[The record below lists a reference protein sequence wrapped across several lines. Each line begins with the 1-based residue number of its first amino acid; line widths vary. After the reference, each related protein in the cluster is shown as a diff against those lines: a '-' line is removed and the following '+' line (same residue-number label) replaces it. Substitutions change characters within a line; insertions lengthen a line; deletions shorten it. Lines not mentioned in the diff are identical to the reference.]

1 MRTLNRPMFRMGGPI
16 KEGVMHGIREPHRGG
31 GRAALVGNPMY
42 PSTMGREHHS
52 WYKSFIP
59 KGIMGSTVTKKPSV
73 VGSAWDK
80 IKGWTGTFAD
90 APHTNIY
97 RAQSKGGKLLNLTPK
112 WVKGGQGPNPADV
125 GKVWTPKGW
134 VARDPTYQIGKKI
147 YEGRG
152 WLGKPIKWAGK
163 AAATPTGAIG
173 LTYVGGKWLWPDGKE
188 ATDAE
193 VNSQFNFKGG
203 KKPGRGDAGMTYT
216 DPEAAKKLAAKKR
229 DERITNLLETMGYDA
244 AKKDAVS
251 KALID
256 ASQIVSD
263 RGTLDK
269 KNITA
274 ELINP
279 IIQATSK
286 RLEKPEQ
293 LNEAVRLMLTKAE
306 IEKEMN
312 PLDDA
317 VKRAQ
322 LAVYQK
328 QAKGKGIQETL
339 AEATGK
345 GTQLQGETLAS
356 VARSLLPGDFKV
368 MQIKVPKNTDTLEHI
383 VDVVKESHTNPEKK
397 PFPPGQY
404 VLKERIV
411 VIDEK
416 GNVTP
421 LDI

>member
-16 KEGVMHGIREPHRGG
+16 KEGVMHGIREPYRSGQLVRPGPGRPGYRGPG
-31 GRAALVGNPMY
+31 DINP
-42 PSTMGREHHS
+42 EA
-52 WYKSFIP
+52 WIP
-59 KGIMGSTVTKKPSV
+59 KTNKIPKSKLGIVSTVGKKVPFLKKPIETIST
-73 VGSAWDK
+73 STKDLLPRTWSK
-80 IKGWTGTFAD
+80 IKDIYRGAPKDKNYVPPGALTNRWYWERGIKPTGTLIAG
-90 APHTNIY
+90 A
-97 RAQSKGGKLLNLTPK
+97 
-112 WVKGGQGPNPADV
+112 
-125 GKVWTPKGW
+125 
-134 VARDPTYQIGKKI
+134 GKKVLPYATTGTLGYLGYQGAKGLFGGDKTI
-147 YEGRG
+147 NENIDINTVIPGGTKPGEGR
-152 WLGKPIKWAGK
+152 
-163 AAATPTGAIG
+163 
-173 LTYVGGKWLWPDGKE
+173 KE
-188 ATDAE
+188 
-193 VNSQFNFKGG
+193 
-203 KKPGRGDAGMTYT
+203 GMYYE
-216 DPEAAKKLAAKKR
+216 DPEKAKKLAAKRR

-293 LNEAVRLMLTKAE
+293 LNEAVRLMMTKAE

-368 MQIKVPKNTDTLEHI
+368 MQLKVPKNTDTLEHI
-383 VDVVKESHTNPEKK
+383 IDVVKESHTNPEKK

-411 VIDEK
+411 VIDEQ

>member
-16 KEGVMHGIREPHRGG
+16 KEGVMHGIREPYRSGQLVRPGPGRPGYRGPG
-31 GRAALVGNPMY
+31 DINP
-42 PSTMGREHHS
+42 EA
-52 WYKSFIP
+52 WIP
-59 KGIMGSTVTKKPSV
+59 KTNKIPKSKLGIVSTVGKKVPFLKKPIETIST
-73 VGSAWDK
+73 STKDLLPRTLSK
-80 IKGWTGTFAD
+80 IKDIYRRAPKDKNYVPPGALTNRWYWERGIKPTGTLIAG
-90 APHTNIY
+90 A
-97 RAQSKGGKLLNLTPK
+97 
-112 WVKGGQGPNPADV
+112 
-125 GKVWTPKGW
+125 
-134 VARDPTYQIGKKI
+134 GKKVLPYATTGTLGYLGYQGAKGLFGGDKTI
-147 YEGRG
+147 NENIDINTVIPGGTKPGEGR
-152 WLGKPIKWAGK
+152 
-163 AAATPTGAIG
+163 
-173 LTYVGGKWLWPDGKE
+173 KE
-188 ATDAE
+188 
-193 VNSQFNFKGG
+193 
-203 KKPGRGDAGMTYT
+203 GMYYE
-216 DPEAAKKLAAKKR
+216 DPEKAKKLAAKRR

-293 LNEAVRLMLTKAE
+293 LNEAVRLMMTKAE

-312 PLDDA
+312 PMDDA
-317 VKRAQ
+317 IKRAQ

-368 MQIKVPKNTDTLEHI
+368 MQLKVPKNTDTLEHI
-383 VDVVKESHTNPEKK
+383 IDVVKESHTNPEKK

-411 VIDEK
+411 VIDEQ

>member
-16 KEGVMHGIREPHRGG
+16 KEGVMHGIREPRRGG

-80 IKGWTGTFAD
+80 FKGLFGKTGPGTTKQQYQGYSEYGPVTYKTVKTPGTFQ
-90 APHTNIY
+90 PNWFG
-97 RAQSKGGKLLNLTPK
+97 RAVQRDP
-112 WVKGGQGPNPADV
+112 V
-125 GKVWTPKGW
+125 GKIAMAGWRGKG
-134 VARDPTYQIGKKI
+134 V
-147 YEGRG
+147 
-152 WLGKPIKWAGK
+152 LGKPLRWAGETI
-163 AAATPTGAIG
+163 ATPTGALG
-173 LTYVGGKWLWPDGKE
+173 LMYVGGRWLKSDGTP

-193 VNSQFNFKGG
+193 VNAEFNFKGG
-203 KKPGRGDAGMTYT
+203 TKPGEGRKEGMYYK
-216 DPEAAKKLAAKKR
+216 DPDAAKKLAAKKR
-229 DERITNLLETMGYDA
+229 DERINNLLETMGYDA

-269 KNITA
+269 KNITR
-274 ELINP
+274 ELINH

-312 PLDDA
+312 PLKNEALRWQIAAAKKKLAGPTFQELKMDMLS
-317 VKRAQ
+317 KGQTITGENLQNMLRATGVDSVV
-322 LAVYQK
+322 LPFK
-328 QAKGKGIQETL
+328 IGKGK
-339 AEATGK
+339 
-345 GTQLQGETLAS
+345 
-356 VARSLLPGDFKV
+356 
-368 MQIKVPKNTDTLEHI
+368 DTLQVATEKI
-383 VDVVKESHTNPEKK
+383 KETWTNPEIDRVE
-397 PFPPGQY
+397 PGIY
-404 VLKERIV
+404 VVRERIIEV
-411 VIDEK
+411 KEDGSVS
-416 GNVTP
+416 P
-421 LDI
+421 LDV

>member
-1 MRTLNRPMFRMGGPI
+1 MFRMGGPI
-16 KEGVMHGIREPHRGG
+16 KEGVMHGIREPYRSGQLVRPGPGRPGYRGPGEINPEAWIPKTNKIPKSKLGIVSTVGKKVPFLKKPIETISRSTKDLIPRTWSKIKDIYRGAPKDKNYVPPGALTNRWYWERGIKPTGTLIAGAGKKVLPYATTGSLGYLGYQGAKGLFGGDKTIDENIDISTVIPGGPGGPPGG
-31 GRAALVGNPMY
+31 GDPNMR
-42 PSTMGREHHS
+42 
-52 WYKSFIP
+52 YK
-59 KGIMGSTVTKKPSV
+59 
-73 VGSAWDK
+73 
-80 IKGWTGTFAD
+80 
-90 APHTNIY
+90 
-97 RAQSKGGKLLNLTPK
+97 
-112 WVKGGQGPNPADV
+112 
-125 GKVWTPKGW
+125 
-134 VARDPTYQIGKKI
+134 DP
-147 YEGRG
+147 
-152 WLGKPIKWAGK
+152 
-163 AAATPTGAIG
+163 
-173 LTYVGGKWLWPDGKE
+173 D
-188 ATDAE
+188 
-193 VNSQFNFKGG
+193 
-203 KKPGRGDAGMTYT
+203 
-216 DPEAAKKLAAKKR
+216 AAKKLAAKRR
-229 DERITNLLETMGYDA
+229 DERINNLLETMGYDA

-269 KNITA
+269 KNITR

-279 IIQATSK
+279 IIAATSK

-383 VDVVKESHTNPEKK
+383 IDVVKESHTNPEKK

-411 VIDEK
+411 VIDEQ

>member
-16 KEGVMHGIREPHRGG
+16 KEGVMHGIREPYRSGQLVRPGPGRPGYRGPG
-31 GRAALVGNPMY
+31 DINP
-42 PSTMGREHHS
+42 EA
-52 WYKSFIP
+52 WIP
-59 KGIMGSTVTKKPSV
+59 KTNKIPKSKLGIVSTVGKKVPFLKKPIETIST
-73 VGSAWDK
+73 STKDLLPRTWSK
-80 IKGWTGTFAD
+80 IKDIYRGAPKDKNYVPPGALTNRWYWERGIKPTGTLIAG
-90 APHTNIY
+90 A
-97 RAQSKGGKLLNLTPK
+97 
-112 WVKGGQGPNPADV
+112 
-125 GKVWTPKGW
+125 
-134 VARDPTYQIGKKI
+134 GKKVLPYATTGTLGYLGYQGAKGLFGGDKTI
-147 YEGRG
+147 NENIDINTVIPGGTKPGEGR
-152 WLGKPIKWAGK
+152 
-163 AAATPTGAIG
+163 
-173 LTYVGGKWLWPDGKE
+173 KE
-188 ATDAE
+188 
-193 VNSQFNFKGG
+193 
-203 KKPGRGDAGMTYT
+203 GMYYE
-216 DPEAAKKLAAKKR
+216 DPEKAKKLAAKRR

-293 LNEAVRLMLTKAE
+293 LNEAVRLMMTKAE

-312 PLDDA
+312 TLDDA

-328 QAKGKGIQETL
+328 QAKGKTI
-339 AEATGK
+339 AEAIAEAAGK
-345 GTQLQGETLAS
+345 NTPLSGETLAAS
-356 VARSLLPGDFKV
+356 ARQLLPGDFKV

-383 VDVVKESHTNPEKK
+383 IDVVKESHTNPEKK

-411 VIDEK
+411 VIDEQ

>member
-16 KEGVMHGIREPHRGG
+16 KEGVMHGIREPRQGYAFGKEVVKQVGTKVPVVSNIYNRGIANLSKLG
-31 GRAALVGNPMY
+31 QKFKGLFGKTGPGTTKQQYQGYSEYGPVTYKTIKTPGTFQPNPVGKY
-42 PSTMGREHHS
+42 L
-52 WYKSFIP
+52 
-59 KGIMGSTVTKKPSV
+59 MGSPEAKALKYV
-73 VGSAWDK
+73 WD
-80 IKGWTGTFAD
+80 G
-90 APHTNIY
+90 
-97 RAQSKGGKLLNLTPK
+97 
-112 WVKGGQGPNPADV
+112 
-125 GKVWTPKGW
+125 KGW
-134 VARDPTYQIGKKI
+134 VA
-147 YEGRG
+147 
-152 WLGKPIKWAGK
+152 K
-163 AAATPTGAIG
+163 AAAFPFKSPLVGGALI
-173 LTYVGGKWLWPDGKE
+173 YQGGKWLWPDGKE

-193 VNSQFNFKGG
+193 VESQFNFKGG
-203 KKPGRGDAGMTYT
+203 TKPGEGRKEGMYYK
-216 DPEAAKKLAAKKR
+216 DPDAAKKLAAKRR
-229 DERITNLLETMGYDA
+229 DERINNLLETMGYDA

-269 KNITA
+269 KNITR

-279 IIQATSK
+279 IIAATSK

-293 LNEAVRLMLTKAE
+293 LNEAVRLMMTKAE

-383 VDVVKESHTNPEKK
+383 IDVVKESHTNPEKK

-411 VIDEK
+411 VIDEQ

>member
-16 KEGVMHGIREPHRGG
+16 KEGVMHGIREPYRSGQLVRPGPGRPGYRGPG
-31 GRAALVGNPMY
+31 DINP
-42 PSTMGREHHS
+42 EA
-52 WYKSFIP
+52 WIP
-59 KGIMGSTVTKKPSV
+59 KTNKIPKSKLGIVSTVGKKVPFLKKPIETIST
-73 VGSAWDK
+73 STKDLLPRTWSK
-80 IKGWTGTFAD
+80 IKDIYRGAPKDKNYVPPGALTNRWYWERGIKPTGTLIAG
-90 APHTNIY
+90 A
-97 RAQSKGGKLLNLTPK
+97 
-112 WVKGGQGPNPADV
+112 
-125 GKVWTPKGW
+125 
-134 VARDPTYQIGKKI
+134 GKKVLPYATTGTLGYLGYQGAKGLFGGDKTI
-147 YEGRG
+147 NENIDINTVIPGGTKPGEGR
-152 WLGKPIKWAGK
+152 
-163 AAATPTGAIG
+163 
-173 LTYVGGKWLWPDGKE
+173 KE
-188 ATDAE
+188 
-193 VNSQFNFKGG
+193 
-203 KKPGRGDAGMTYT
+203 GMYYE
-216 DPEAAKKLAAKKR
+216 DPEKAKKLAAKRR

-256 ASQIVSD
+256 ARQIVSD
-263 RGTLDK
+263 RGPLDK

-293 LNEAVRLMLTKAE
+293 LNEAVRLMMTKAE

-368 MQIKVPKNTDTLEHI
+368 MQLKVPKNTDTLEHI
-383 VDVVKESHTNPEKK
+383 IDVVKESHTNPEKK

-411 VIDEK
+411 VIDEQ

>member
-1 MRTLNRPMFRMGGPI
+1 MKTLNRPMFRMGGPI
-16 KEGVMHGIREPHRGG
+16 KEGVMHGIREPKKNGG
-31 GRAALVGNPMY
+31 LSKQFNTGLVGDERYPKTDGRAHHGYWLIPQALRMIGSQAV
-42 PSTMGREHHS
+42 
-52 WYKSFIP
+52 KKAAQ
-59 KGIMGSTVTKKPSV
+59 KG
-73 VGSAWDK
+73 VGSAVQGDMAK
-80 IKGWTGTFAD
+80 KGIQESIKRAAGAGSAGSGA
-90 APHTNIY
+90 AP
-97 RAQSKGGKLLNLTPK
+97 AQGFWRSAWERDTLIRSAKWLKGAIMSPTA
-112 WVKGGQGPNPADV
+112 KGIGQ
-125 GKVWTPKGW
+125 KV
-134 VARDPTYQIGKKI
+134 V
-147 YEGRG
+147 RG
-152 WLGKPIKWAGK
+152 V
-163 AAATPTGAIG
+163 ATPTGA
-173 LTYVGGKWLWPDGKE
+173 LTAGWFGYPMIKGAFTGTPKTQAELIDSSGIQSKQKGPPGGGDPNMKYIDPDK
-188 ATDAE
+188 
-193 VNSQFNFKGG
+193 
-203 KKPGRGDAGMTYT
+203 
-216 DPEAAKKLAAKKR
+216 AKKLAEQRK
-229 DERITNLLETMGYDA
+229 DERVNSLLKTMGYDT
-244 AKKDAVS
+244 AKKDAIS

-256 ASQIVSD
+256 ASQIVTE

-269 KNITA
+269 KNITKD
-274 ELINP
+274 LINP
-279 IIQATSK
+279 IIAATSK

-293 LNEAVRLMLTKAE
+293 LNEAVRLMMTKAE

-368 MQIKVPKNTDTLEHI
+368 MQLKVPKNTDTLEHI
-383 VDVVKESHTNPEKK
+383 IDVVKESHTNPEKK

-411 VIDEK
+411 VIDEQ

>member
-16 KEGVMHGIREPHRGG
+16 KEGVMHGIREPYRSGQLVRPGPGRPGYRGPG
-31 GRAALVGNPMY
+31 DINP
-42 PSTMGREHHS
+42 EA
-52 WYKSFIP
+52 WIP
-59 KGIMGSTVTKKPSV
+59 KTNKIPKSKLGIVSTVGKKVPFLKKPIETIST
-73 VGSAWDK
+73 STKDLLPRTWSK
-80 IKGWTGTFAD
+80 IKDIYRGAPKDKNYVPPGALTNRWYWERGIKPTGTLIAG
-90 APHTNIY
+90 A
-97 RAQSKGGKLLNLTPK
+97 
-112 WVKGGQGPNPADV
+112 
-125 GKVWTPKGW
+125 
-134 VARDPTYQIGKKI
+134 GKKVLPYATTGTLGYLGYQGAKGLFGGDKTI
-147 YEGRG
+147 NENIDINTVIPGGTKPGEGR
-152 WLGKPIKWAGK
+152 
-163 AAATPTGAIG
+163 
-173 LTYVGGKWLWPDGKE
+173 KE
-188 ATDAE
+188 
-193 VNSQFNFKGG
+193 
-203 KKPGRGDAGMTYT
+203 GMYYE
-216 DPEAAKKLAAKKR
+216 DPEKAKKLAAKRR

-269 KNITA
+269 KNITR

-279 IIQATSK
+279 IIAATSK

-293 LNEAVRLMLTKAE
+293 LNEAVRLMMTKAE

-368 MQIKVPKNTDTLEHI
+368 MQLKVPKNTDTLEHI
-383 VDVVKESHTNPEKK
+383 IDVVKESHTNPEKK

-411 VIDEK
+411 VIDEQ

>member
-1 MRTLNRPMFRMGGPI
+1 MRTLNRPMFRMGGRI
-16 KEGVMHGIREPHRGG
+16 KEGVMHGIREPYRSGQLVRPGPGRPGYRGPG
-31 GRAALVGNPMY
+31 DINP
-42 PSTMGREHHS
+42 EA
-52 WYKSFIP
+52 WIP
-59 KGIMGSTVTKKPSV
+59 KTNKIPKSKLGIVSTVGKKVPFLKKPIETIST
-73 VGSAWDK
+73 STKDLLPRTWSK
-80 IKGWTGTFAD
+80 IKDIYRGAPKDKNYVPPGALTNRWYWERGIKPTGTLIAG
-90 APHTNIY
+90 A
-97 RAQSKGGKLLNLTPK
+97 
-112 WVKGGQGPNPADV
+112 
-125 GKVWTPKGW
+125 
-134 VARDPTYQIGKKI
+134 GKKVLPYATTGTLGYLGYQGAKGLFGGDKTI
-147 YEGRG
+147 NENIDINTVIPGGTKPGEGR
-152 WLGKPIKWAGK
+152 
-163 AAATPTGAIG
+163 
-173 LTYVGGKWLWPDGKE
+173 KE
-188 ATDAE
+188 
-193 VNSQFNFKGG
+193 
-203 KKPGRGDAGMTYT
+203 GMYYE
-216 DPEAAKKLAAKKR
+216 DPEKAKKLAAKRR

-293 LNEAVRLMLTKAE
+293 LNEAVRLMMTKAE

-368 MQIKVPKNTDTLEHI
+368 MQLKVPKNTDTLEHI
-383 VDVVKESHTNPEKK
+383 IDVVKESHTNPEKK

-411 VIDEK
+411 VIDEQ